1 MSFPFSSPPP
11 LSLSRYLS
19 FPLPITLTQ
28 SHYINLSKTV
38 ILISEFRQAFLMFDR
53 DGDGSVTVEELGTVM
68 RSLGQDPTEEQI
80 QDMIN
85 DVDVDRNGR

>member
-1 MSFPFSSPPP
+1 
-11 LSLSRYLS
+11 
-19 FPLPITLTQ
+19 
-28 SHYINLSKTV
+28 
-38 ILISEFRQAFLMFDR
+38 MFDR